1 MQDEWK
7 KDASV
12 NASQL
17 KFSELLDYL
26 FEVADYWTQG
36 VSLSEYCYFN
46 ISSLIPRY
54 VNFLRRLFYAITKP
68 ITEIEV
74 DIASLLIEDLAM
86 DVDEEETTID
96 TELLF
101 IYKNYRW
108 RELDRII

>member
-1 MQDEWK
+1 MMQDEWK

-46 ISSLIPRY
+46 IESYSKI
-54 VNFLRRLFYAITKP
+54 
-68 ITEIEV
+68 
-74 DIASLLIEDLAM
+74 
-86 DVDEEETTID
+86 
-96 TELLF
+96 
-101 IYKNYRW
+101 
-108 RELDRII
+108 REFFT